1 MKLHLGCGD
10 RRLPDFINI
19 DIRPTDAVD
28 VLGDISKDLPYEK
41 ESIDLIY
48 SCANIEHFG
57 RKEWIEVVKYWFTLL
72 KPKGVLRLSTADF
85 EAVCHEYIK
94 NKDITSLLGFVVG
107 GQKNPYDWHGMIF
120 DFNLLEKTLKEIGFT
135 NVQRYDWR
143 ETEHS
148 TIDDYSSA
156 CLPHMDKENGTL
168 LMLNVEAI
176 K

>member
-10 RRLPDFINI
+10 RRLPDFINV

-72 KPKGVLRLSTADF
+72 KPKGVLRLSTAD
-85 EAVCHEYIK
+85 
-94 NKDITSLLGFVVG
+94 
-107 GQKNPYDWHGMIF
+107 
-120 DFNLLEKTLKEIGFT
+120 
-135 NVQRYDWR
+135 
-143 ETEHS
+143 
-148 TIDDYSSA
+148 
-156 CLPHMDKENGTL
+156 LPHHGDKSPHLKDDNIMPLQEGH
-168 LMLNVEAI
+168 
-176 K
+176 